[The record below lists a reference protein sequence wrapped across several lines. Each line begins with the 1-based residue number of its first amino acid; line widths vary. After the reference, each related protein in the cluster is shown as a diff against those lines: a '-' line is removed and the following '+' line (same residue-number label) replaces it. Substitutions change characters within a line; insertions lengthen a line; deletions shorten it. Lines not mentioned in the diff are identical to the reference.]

1 MQILKVLLE
10 LIKLIANS
18 TNGQKPTPSNVTDA
32 GGSQDKKAKPKAPPI
47 RYKNDSSRLAI
58 EHQALLVENRDLY
71 DILEDIREFVFAS
84 FEKSVTITMIGRTQR
99 EQDEIYAGK
108 KDKRGREYDKNPWT
122 SPHQYHHAVD
132 LRSRDFTKEE
142 IKQIEDYINA
152 KYNPENYYRFT
163 ALNHNVGLGD
173 HFHINFIRRE
183 K

>member
-18 TNGQKPTPSNVTDA
+18 TNGQKRTPSNVTDVA
-32 GGSQDKKAKPKAPPI
+32 GSQDKKAKPSAPPI
-47 RYKNDSSRLAI
+47 KYKNDSSRLVL
-58 EHQALLVENRDLY
+58 EHQALLAENRDLY
-71 DILEDIREFVFAS
+71 NILEDIREFVFTS
-84 FEKSVTITMIGRTQR
+84 FGKGVTITMIGRTQR

-122 SPHQYHHAVD
+122 SPHMYNHAAD

-163 ALNHNVGLGD
+163 ALNHDVGLGG
-173 HFHINFIRRE
+173 HFHLQFIRRE